1 MRISF
6 LNSKTPIPLIGF
18 RLPGS
23 NDTHTALVD
32 TGSELTFID
41 KSFVQDN
48 NIKFTAIDNEVRL
61 NGIVSDTKRKVLIAS
76 PTIKFKGKG
85 PKKAMTVKCIV
96 MDLSTLTN
104 ALRSEYNED
113 RHIDML
119 LGSDFLKEN
128 NAYISYEFKH
138 IDF

>member
-6 LNSKTPIPLIGF
+6 LKSNTPIPLVGF
-18 RLPGS
+18 RLPES
-23 NDTHTALVD
+23 NDTHVALID
-32 TGSELTFID
+32 TGSELTFVD
-41 KSFVQDN
+41 KSFVQEY
-48 NIKFTAIDNEVRL
+48 NIKFKDIDNEVKL

-76 PTIKFKGKG
+76 PIIKFKGKG

-104 ALRSEYNED
+104 ALKSEYGEEM
-113 RHIDML
+113 HIDML

-128 NAYISYEFKH
+128 NAHINYEFKYL
-138 IDF
+138 DF